1 MTDAHPLLKDL
12 TEQLLKEV
20 MQYVLEV
27 SVEQYQSVC
36 NSILKYAGSSNT
48 NTYSSELIDAY
59 KNILKTGYLMVRSA
73 KSIDAFSSE
82 FCICYPHWLRQVQWT
97 FLE

>member
-20 MQYVLEV
+20 MQHVLEV

-48 NTYSSELIDAY
+48 NTYSSELMPIRT
-59 KNILKTGYLMVRSA
+59 ILKTGYLMVRSA

-82 FCICYPHWLRQVQWT
+82 FCICYPHWLRQVQST